1 MSAPVS
7 CCLSAAGVG
16 LLDRPVPARDLGLPS
31 RSAYQRSLDPYGDSA
46 FRTRE
51 LRPGRVPPLPRDRWC
66 PHGWQERYSRHRRFP
81 AASPTP
87 RHHIPSP
94 GPSV

>member
-66 PHGWQERYSRHRRFP
+66 PHG
-81 AASPTP
+81 
-87 RHHIPSP
+87 
-94 GPSV
+94 